1 MGPPSSPWLCAFVL
15 DNPLRRQMTEGGDG
29 ILLVIRCSHY
39 FPSGFFLHTRTPV
52 NWHMKQEDVN
62 SGYHVEMLVLVN
74 FGVMYG
80 SGLHPWF
87 FIFKGQV

>member
-1 MGPPSSPWLCAFVL
+1 
-15 DNPLRRQMTEGGDG
+15 MTEGGWNFVG
-29 ILLVIRCSHY
+29 NSLLSL
-39 FPSGFFLHTRTPV
+39 FSFSGFFLHTRTPV
-52 NWHMKQEDVN
+52 NWHMKQEDGN
-62 SGYHVEMLVLVN
+62 SGCHVEMHVLVN